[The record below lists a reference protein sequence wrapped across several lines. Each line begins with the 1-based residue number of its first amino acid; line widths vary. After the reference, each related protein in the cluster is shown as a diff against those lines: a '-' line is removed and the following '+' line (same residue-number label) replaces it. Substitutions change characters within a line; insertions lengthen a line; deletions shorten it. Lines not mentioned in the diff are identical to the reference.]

1 MGKSKPRCIWIRE
14 RLRIAEMP
22 LSLGQNLVWLSSGSC
37 YPSATSARVFEC
49 VRSVKAGKA
58 IYTYHILTNRDF
70 FSYMSTYWAIL
81 FAFLHFLNSSFA
93 SPRWPGSIR
102 RVRANLRQ
110 SRSRTTALGQRFFKA
125 WHGLTRQQQVSNMAH
140 LMTYDMSSVISF
152 WRNSTALACGFFTL
166 SKLFP
171 FQTLGPIDQQN
182 AFGYK
187 TVYFEH

>member
-1 MGKSKPRCIWIRE
+1 MGKSKSRCIWIRE

-49 VRSVKAGKA
+49 VRSVKAGKT
-58 IYTYHILTNRDF
+58 IYTYHILTNHDF
-70 FSYMSTYWAIL
+70 FNL
-81 FAFLHFLNSSFA
+81 HFKCDFGRFFLHFLNSSFA

-125 WHGLTRQQQVSNMAH
+125 WHGLTRQQQVSKMAH

-152 WRNSTALACGFFTL
+152 WLNSTALVWAL

-171 FQTLGPIDQQN
+171 FQTPRPIDQQN
-182 AFGYK
+182 AFGYT

>member
-1 MGKSKPRCIWIRE
+1 
-14 RLRIAEMP
+14 
-22 LSLGQNLVWLSSGSC
+22 
-37 YPSATSARVFEC
+37 
-49 VRSVKAGKA
+49 
-58 IYTYHILTNRDF
+58 
-70 FSYMSTYWAIL
+70 MSTYWAIL

-125 WHGLTRQQQVSNMAH
+125 WHGLTRQQQVSKMAH

-152 WRNSTALACGFFTL
+152 WLNSTALVWAL

-171 FQTLGPIDQQN
+171 FQTPRPIDQQN
-182 AFGYK
+182 AFGYNNSLFW
-187 TVYFEH
+187 TLALPWISLAQSRTSRRVRPWDLAGDVW